1 MRKVSLAPL
10 LLLVLIA
17 GSLAV
22 FAQNTAPVHTTFD
35 IALFF
40 RPPSD
45 PRPVVAVTPYFRWM
59 NVRGSNVEVN
69 LDELGGVSLDSS
81 DIASRGN
88 PVTYCLADSATLYE
102 RFGRTMRIFVL
113 TVTDT
118 TRVNVYG
125 GTVDLTILDM
135 QNGTHIDTSFLVS
148 RVGLELPG
156 LIMDDITIGLAP
168 FDSIASGDRAIF
180 TWVTQTWRE

>member
-17 GSLAV
+17 TAMALLAQV
-22 FAQNTAPVHTTFD
+22 TAPVHTTFD

-45 PRPVVAVTPYFRWM
+45 PRPVVAITPYFRWM

-88 PVTYCLADSATLYE
+88 PVTYCLADSATMYE

-118 TRVNVYG
+118 VRVGADHGYI
-125 GTVDLTILDM
+125 DLTILDM
-135 QNGTHIDTSFLVS
+135 QNGTHVDTSFLVNQTG
-148 RVGLELPG
+148 RECPG
-156 LIMDDITIGLAP
+156 LIMEDITIGLAP
-168 FDSIASGDRAIF
+168 FDSIASGDRTIF